1 MSLPV
6 NVDDN
11 GYKFFK
17 TLNEDIKLVPD
28 EYGVYDILFEDT
40 PYDTD
45 LVNVTGGESLVNGCI
60 IAIMTRYKELE
71 SNKTYNDF
79 GCRVHE
85 LIKANRNSLTKYK
98 VELFITDTLE
108 RIRRIKSVDEVNV
121 MESNTHNYSVYFI
134 VTTYDDETVKA
145 GVVL

>member
-40 PYDTD
+40 PYDND

-60 IAIMTRYKELE
+60 IAIMTRYKELN